1 MTRRSSRLAILALA
15 GFAVAALAPPAQA
28 HEFWLEPSS
37 FMPRSGELLAVRH
50 CVGDGFDGWSLA
62 RNAGR
67 IERFVA
73 AGPTGDQAI
82 VGLDGADPAG
92 VVRLAS
98 AGRQVLVYRSN
109 RAFQEMPADRFEEY
123 LKDKGLERVSAL
135 RKARGASRQD
145 VREAYSRQAK
155 SLIHAGDAESGPVDR
170 VMGLRLELI
179 ADPGL
184 YRTGPGDRHSFR
196 LLFDGRP
203 LVGALVAA
211 THPGTADED
220 QRVRTDAEGRA
231 EFAMRQ
237 PGMWRVAAVHMI
249 AAPAGIDADWESLWA
264 SLTFELASASA
275 SAAEAQVAKGPPCR
289 NRIAPPV
296 TVAQR

>member
-1 MTRRSSRLAILALA
+1 MTRTLPRLAMLALS
-15 GFAVAALAPPAQA
+15 GFTVAALAPPAQA

-37 FMPRSGELLAVRH
+37 FTPRSGGLLAVRH

-62 RNAGR
+62 RNIGR
-67 IERFVA
+67 IERFVV
-73 AGPTGDQAI
+73 AGPSGDQAI

-98 AGRQVLVYRSN
+98 AGHQVLVYRSN

-123 LKDKGLERVSAL
+123 LKDKGLERVSAM
-135 RKARGASRQD
+135 RKARRASRQA
-145 VREAYSRQAK
+145 VREAYSRHAK
-155 SLIHAGDAESGPVDR
+155 ALIRTGDAEGGPIDR
-170 VMGLRLELI
+170 VMGLRLELV
-179 ADPGL
+179 ADRELFHAG
-184 YRTGPGDRHSFR
+184 RGDRYSFR

-203 LVGALVAA
+203 LAGALVAA
-211 THPGTADED
+211 TRPGTADED

-249 AAPAGIDADWESLWA
+249 AAPSGIDADWESLWA
-264 SLTFELASASA
+264 SLTFELQSAS
-275 SAAEAQVAKGPPCR
+275 SADVQVAKDAACR
-289 NRIAPPV
+289 NRTAAPV
-296 TVAQR
+296 TGARR